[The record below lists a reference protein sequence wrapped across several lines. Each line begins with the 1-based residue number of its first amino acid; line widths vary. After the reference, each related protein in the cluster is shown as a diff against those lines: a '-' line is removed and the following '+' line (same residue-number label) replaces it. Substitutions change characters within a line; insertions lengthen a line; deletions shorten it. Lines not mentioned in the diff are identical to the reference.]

1 MCPRNKSDLGD
12 TLSWKLL
19 IKHWLKSFWLFIQK
33 QTRIAIVKFF
43 TLNANAVTVNISLVV
58 NDVFYG
64 IGSPQSSPIDNLRK
78 FWKAEKTLTSHAN
91 VLKSSQSHE
100 IWTFSRF
107 KIETAKNEQILQSF
121 SRSQKIM
128 KCWEGY
134 SHSMSNKI
142 NEIELEELNFWKVKN
157 KEDKLIIIF
166 PILVLQNRWCRTK
179 LKNFVN

>member
-33 QTRIAIVKFF
+33 QTRMAIVKFF

-64 IGSPQSSPIDNLRK
+64 IGSPQSSPIDDLRK

-121 SRSQKIM
+121 SRSQKII

-142 NEIELEELNFWKVKN
+142 NKLN
-157 KEDKLIIIF
+157 
-166 PILVLQNRWCRTK
+166 
-179 LKNFVN
+179 LKNSTFGKWKTKRTN

>member
-19 IKHWLKSFWLFIQK
+19 IKHWLKSFWLSIQK
-33 QTRIAIVKFF
+33 QTRMAIAKFF

-64 IGSPQSSPIDNLRK
+64 IGSPQSSPIDDLRK

-128 KCWEGY
+128 KCWKGY

-142 NEIELEELNFWKVKN
+142 NKLN
-157 KEDKLIIIF
+157 
-166 PILVLQNRWCRTK
+166 
-179 LKNFVN
+179 LKNSTFGKWKTKRTN